1 MDRRA
6 VISITDGQTGNPAC
20 RMAHPITLQLYEG
33 EQIAIVGD
41 NAAGKTRL
49 VEALTGVNPVQG
61 TALRYDFYPSRL
73 RLVGEN
79 IKYIAF
85 RDTYDGAD
93 GNYYLQKRW
102 NRVDIDDD
110 TPTVGE
116 LLDRAF
122 AAAEN
127 GSGRL
132 LDAAAREQLHEERMA
147 MREKLCSLFGLNTLM
162 DKYIITLSSGELRKF
177 QLTRTLLA
185 LPRVLVLDNPFIGL
199 DSSTRDSLSEL
210 LGTLAASMELLIIL
224 VMSRVDVLPS
234 FITHV
239 IPVSGLDVHPKVPV
253 RHFCHPE
260 PSFFHPEPSPF
271 YPEPLPCHAEPSH
284 YHPEEVVDRRKDL
297 SLPGF
302 NASKEILRCA
312 QNDKD
317 AGLEGVRKSVLSFP
331 IKDLSCEPFYPADAG
346 AEIIRCT
353 GVTIRYDDRTILR
366 DFNWTVHEGERW
378 ALTGENGSGKS
389 TLLSLVCADNPQ
401 SYACDIELFG
411 HRRGS
416 GESIWEIKRHIGYVS
431 PEMHRAYLKNIA
443 ALDIVASGLFD
454 TVGLFMHPTETQLD
468 TCRRWM
474 SVFGIGE
481 LADRPY
487 LRLSSGEQRLCL
499 LARAFVKDPELLILD
514 EPMHGLDLKHCARV
528 KEIIDAFML
537 RPHKTL
543 VMVSHYESELPSCI
557 TRRLLLTRTV

>member
-1 MDRRA
+1 MDRQA

-20 RMAHPITLQLYEG
+20 RMARPVTLSLYDG
-33 EQIAIVGD
+33 EQTAIIGD

-49 VEALTGVNPVQG
+49 VEMLTGVNPVQG
-61 TALRYDFYPSRL
+61 TALRYDFSPSRL

-102 NRVDIDDD
+102 NRQDIDDD
-110 TPTVGE
+110 TPTAGE
-116 LLDRAF
+116 LLERAF
-122 AAAEN
+122 EAAEN

-132 LDAAAREQLHEERMA
+132 LDAASRARLHEERLA
-147 MREKLCSLFGLNTLM
+147 MRDRLYSLFGLEGLL
-162 DKYIITLSSGELRKF
+162 DKFIITLSSGELRKF

-199 DSSTRDSLSEL
+199 DASTRDSLSEL
-210 LGTLAASMELLIIL
+210 LGALSRSMRLMIIL
-224 VMSRVDVLPS
+224 VMSRVDTLPP

-239 IPVSGLDVHPKVPV
+239 IPVRGLDVLPKIPV
-253 RHFCHPE
+253 LE
-260 PSFFHPEPSPF
+260 QGVLPSSCLFGQGGGSSSTELQSVIAG
-271 YPEPLPCHAEPSH
+271 LP
-284 YHPEEVVDRRKDL
+284 VKDL
-297 SLPGF
+297 S
-302 NASKEILRCA
+302 S
-312 QNDKD
+312 
-317 AGLEGVRKSVLSFP
+317 
-331 IKDLSCEPFYPADAG
+331 EPFYPSG
-346 AEIIRCT
+346 PRPEIIRCT
-353 GVTIRYDDRTILR
+353 GVTIRYGDRTILR
-366 DFNWTVHEGERW
+366 DFDWTVREGERW

-401 SYACDIELFG
+401 GYACDISLFG

-416 GESIWEIKRHIGYVS
+416 GESIWDIKKHIGYVS
-431 PEMHRAYLKNIA
+431 PEMHRAYQKNIA

-454 TVGLFMHPTETQLD
+454 TVGMFMHPTDSQLD
-468 TCRRWM
+468 ICRTWM
-474 SVFGIGE
+474 RVFGIDG
-481 LADRPY
+481 LAGRPY

-514 EPMHGLDLKHCARV
+514 EPMHGLDPHHCARV
-528 KEIIDAFML
+528 KDIIEAFVRRL
-537 RPHKTL
+537 HKTL

-557 TRRLLLTRTV
+557 DRSLRLSRTS

>member
-1 MDRRA
+1 MSGRA

-20 RMAHPITLQLYEG
+20 RMAHPITLQLFDG
-33 EQIAIVGD
+33 EHVAIVGD

-93 GNYYLQKRW
+93 GNYYMQKRW
-102 NRVDIDDD
+102 NRQDIDDD
-110 TPTVGE
+110 SPTAGE
-116 LLDRAF
+116 LLRRAF
-122 AAAEN
+122 EAAEN

-132 LDAAAREQLHEERMA
+132 LDAASRSLLHEQRVA
-147 MREKLCSLFGLNTLM
+147 MRDRLCELFGLDTLM
-162 DKYIITLSSGELRKF
+162 DKFIITLSSGELRKF

-199 DSSTRDSLSEL
+199 DASTRDSLSEL
-210 LGTLAASMELLIIL
+210 LGTLASSMDLMIIL
-224 VMSRVDVLPS
+224 VMSRVDVMPS

-239 IPVSGLDVHPKVPV
+239 IPVRGLDVLPKVPV
-253 RHFCHPE
+253 SSYCHPE
-260 PSFFHPEPSPF
+260 QVTTSCHPEQVTPSCH
-271 YPEPLPCHAEPSH
+271 PEQVTISC
-284 YHPEEVVDRRKDL
+284 HPEEVEDRRKDL
-297 SLPGF
+297 S
-302 NASKEILRCA
+302 AAI
-312 QNDKD
+312 
-317 AGLEGVRKSVLSFP
+317 LSFP
-331 IKDLSCEPFYPADAG
+331 FKDLSAEPFYPAETG

-401 SYACDIELFG
+401 SYACDIALFG

-416 GESIWEIKRHIGYVS
+416 GETIWDIKRHIGYVS
-431 PEMHRAYLKNIA
+431 PEMHRAYLKNIP

-454 TVGLFMHPTETQLD
+454 TVGLFMHPTESQLD
-468 TCRRWM
+468 ICRRWM
-474 SVFGIGE
+474 EVVGIGD

-514 EPMHGLDLKHCARV
+514 EPMHGLDLRHCARV
-528 KEIIDAFML
+528 KAVIDAFML

-557 TRRLLLTRTV
+557 TLRLRLTRTT

>member
-1 MDRRA
+1 MDRQA
-6 VISITDGQTGNPAC
+6 VISITEGQTGNPAC
-20 RMAHPITLQLYEG
+20 RMAHPITLQLFDG

-61 TALRYDFYPSRL
+61 TALRYDFSPSLMRL
-73 RLVGEN
+73 AGEN

-93 GNYYLQKRW
+93 SNYYLQKRW
-102 NRVDIDDD
+102 NRQDIDDD
-110 TPTVGE
+110 TPTAGE
-116 LLDRAF
+116 LLERAF
-122 AAAEN
+122 EAAEN

-132 LDAAAREQLHEERMA
+132 LDAASRARLHKERLA
-147 MREKLCSLFGLNTLM
+147 MRGRLYSLFGLEGLL

-199 DSSTRDSLSEL
+199 DAATRDALSEL
-210 LGTLAASMELLIIL
+210 LGTLAKSMRLMIIL
-224 VMSRVDVLPS
+224 VMSRVDVLPP

-239 IPVSGLDVHPKVPV
+239 IPVSGLRVLPKVPAEDYFAASPPQV
-253 RHFCHPE
+253 IAD
-260 PSFFHPEPSPF
+260 PSQVMADSDRQSLPPPVMADLIGHL
-271 YPEPLPCHAEPSH
+271 PL
-284 YHPEEVVDRRKDL
+284 KDL
-297 SLPGF
+297 S
-302 NASKEILRCA
+302 A
-312 QNDKD
+312 
-317 AGLEGVRKSVLSFP
+317 
-331 IKDLSCEPFYPADAG
+331 EPFYPSG
-346 AEIIRCT
+346 PCPEIIRCT
-353 GVTIRYDDRTILR
+353 GVTIRYGDRTILR
-366 DFNWTVHEGERW
+366 DFNWTVREGERW

-401 SYACDIELFG
+401 SYACDISLFG

-416 GESIWEIKRHIGYVS
+416 GESIWDIKKHIGYVS
-431 PEMHRAYLKNIA
+431 PEMHRAYQKNIA

-454 TVGLFMHPTETQLD
+454 TVGMFMHPTEAQLD
-468 TCRRWM
+468 TCRLWM
-474 SVFGIGE
+474 RVFGIE
-481 LADRPY
+481 DLADRLY

-514 EPMHGLDLKHCARV
+514 EPMHGLDLRHCARV
-528 KEIIDAFML
+528 KDIIDAFVL

-557 TRRLLLTRTV
+557 TRRLRLTRTN